1 MMSLWLLLGC
11 GAGEPVE
18 PELVRGGVVVAAGA
32 GQPLADGRVLVE
44 RPWKPGDVVEGVV
57 APRLAGCVRLFDL
70 PLGDVSGLIAA
81 GGEPPDTALAFSPD
95 GAWLAVGGW
104 NGDVVVVDGW
114 TGAERARRR
123 VAEGMV
129 KRLAWS
135 PDGSVLYA
143 AEQSPDA
150 FVYAFDP
157 RDLTER
163 ARFRMADDLGSSP
176 APGPDD
182 PFGAYTLPGA
192 YGLAALDDGVVVAG
206 SHGWTVDGERRNRS
220 RLWRLDAGLRRRAAW
235 PADGPADAVIGGM
248 DLQAGRVAVALR
260 RSATTPA
267 PADLPID
274 GALILGVQAL
284 DPRASVRIPP
294 LEPLY
299 RGVFVGDGLRLTG
312 IDLWLGT
319 GDGRVVRASA
329 ETGEILATRDLG
341 VPVAVGEVPVAAT
354 VGWIGPVDGGA
365 LAVTTRTAIP
375 YGAAS
380 PDLRPP
386 GLHPAENGIW
396 ELGRADLATGWSW
409 QGPWTLQGLAR
420 AGDLLVVGAGGRVGD
435 DRRDLF
441 GALVFDLARPEP
453 DRLAAVCSTPAPV
466 FFRMAVSDDGRIAL
480 AESPFRVGA
489 GVEGAYRVSVWR

>member
-1 MMSLWLLLGC
+1 MTWLLLALGC
-11 GAGEPVE
+11 GDDAVG
-18 PELVRGGVVVAAGA
+18 PELVRDGVILAGGA
-32 GQPLADGRVLVE
+32 GRPVADGRVLLE
-44 RPWKPGDVVEGVV
+44 RPWKPGELVEGVV
-57 APRLAGCVRLFDL
+57 APRLAGCARLFAL
-70 PLGDVSGLIAA
+70 PLGDVSALIAA

-95 GAWLAVGGW
+95 GTWLAVGGW
-104 NGDVVVVDGW
+104 NGDVLVVDGW
-114 TGAERARRR
+114 TGIERARRH

-150 FVYAFDP
+150 FVYAFDAA
-157 RDLTER
+157 DLTER

-176 APGPDD
+176 APGSDD

-192 YGLAALDDGVVVAG
+192 YGLVALDDGVLVAG
-206 SHGWTVDGERRNRS
+206 SHGWTVDGERRNRA
-220 RLWRLDAGLRRRAAW
+220 RLWRLGADLRRMAAW
-235 PADGPADAVIGGM
+235 PGDGPADAVIGGM
-248 DLQAGRVAVALR
+248 DHQADRVVVALR
-260 RSATTPA
+260 RSATGPVDA
-267 PADLPID
+267 ELPID
-274 GALILGVQAL
+274 GALVLGLPSL

-294 LEPLY
+294 LAPLY
-299 RGVFVGDGLRLTG
+299 SGVVVGDGLRLAG
-312 IDLWLGT
+312 PDVWIGT

-329 ETGEILATRDLG
+329 ETGEILGIRDLG
-341 VPVAVGEVPVAAT
+341 TPLAVGAVPVAAT
-354 VGWIGPVDGGA
+354 VGWLGPTAGGA
-365 LAVTTRTAIP
+365 LVVTTRSAIP

-396 ELGRADLATGWSW
+396 ELGSGDLATGWSW

-420 AGDLLVVGAGGRVGD
+420 AGDLVVVGAGGRTGD

-441 GALVFDLARPEP
+441 GALVFDLRRPEP
-453 DRLAAVCSTPAPV
+453 DRLVAVCSTPSPV
-466 FFRMAVSDDGRIAL
+466 FFRMAVSADGRIAL

-489 GVEGAYRVSVWR
+489 GVDGAYRVSVWR